1 MRPTERDPWRGAW
14 SSASL
19 RVMWADTLLSLERG
33 HLIRLALWAGA
44 CVLSGTS
51 LLAWLMVRRTTAP
64 LLRHFAVQTA
74 AWGAVNLAIVAWAW
88 RGLAFRDF
96 AGTQR
101 LLNVLWLN
109 TGLDVGYAA
118 VGVTLALAAWR
129 WGQRPGGIGAGLG
142 VVVQGLALALLD
154 LRLIAA
160 IGPLQ

>member
-1 MRPTERDPWRGAW
+1 
-14 SSASL
+14 
-19 RVMWADTLLSLERG
+19 MWADTLLSLERG

-51 LLAWLMVRRTTAP
+51 LLVWLMVRRTTAP
-64 LLRHFAVQTA
+64 LLRHFAMQTA

-109 TGLDVGYAA
+109 TGLDVALGTAPGWYR
-118 VGVTLALAAWR
+118 GGSGGCGTGRCSRVT
-129 WGQRPGGIGAGLG
+129 
-142 VVVQGLALALLD
+142 
-154 LRLIAA
+154 
-160 IGPLQ
+160 